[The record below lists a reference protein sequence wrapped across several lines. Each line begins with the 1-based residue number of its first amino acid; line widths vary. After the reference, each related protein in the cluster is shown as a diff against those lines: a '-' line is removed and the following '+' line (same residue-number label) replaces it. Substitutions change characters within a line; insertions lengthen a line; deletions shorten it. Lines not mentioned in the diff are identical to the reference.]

1 MNPLIGTGSLFQ
13 QAGTALSVNL
23 NKVALLRNT
32 RSLGI
37 PSLTQAATL
46 VLQAGAQGI
55 TVHPRPDER
64 HVRTADVLELAK
76 LLKQWPQAEFNI
88 EGNPLHN
95 LMDVLGSLVDLGI
108 PPAQCT
114 FVPDAMNQATSD
126 HGWCLPQDADA
137 LRPLIA
143 QAHQWGI
150 RVSLFMD
157 PLPQAMAAVHDIGAD
172 RVELYTQ
179 SYARAHGQPQLAS
192 VLADFSAA
200 AEAALRNGLGVNAG
214 HDLNI
219 DNLSDFVSAVPCISE
234 VSIGHAL
241 VSDALVNGLTA
252 TVKAYLRVLRGVA
265 SLSG

>member
-13 QAGTALSVNL
+13 QAGVALSVNL

-37 PSLTQAATL
+37 PSLTHAATL
-46 VLQAGAQGI
+46 VMQAGAQGL

-64 HVRTADVLELAK
+64 HVRAADVLELAT

-95 LMDVLGSLVDLGI
+95 LMDVLRSLVDLGM

-114 FVPDAMNQATSD
+114 FVPDATNQATSD
-126 HGWCLPQDADA
+126 HGWFLPQDAEA

-143 QAHQWGI
+143 QAHRWGI

-157 PLPQAMAAVHDIGAD
+157 PLPQAMAAVRDLGAD

-179 SYARAHGQPQLAS
+179 SYAQAHGQPQLAS
-192 VLADFSAA
+192 ILADFSAA
-200 AEAALRNGLGVNAG
+200 AEAALKNGLGVNAG

-219 DNLSDFVSAVPCISE
+219 DNLSDFVRAVPGISE

-252 TVKAYLRVLRGVA
+252 TVKAYLRALGSVA
-265 SLSG
+265 SLRG